1 MVVLSGLVALGA
13 CSASASSDQS
23 QRGARSTAAAR
34 YLPPYY
40 QAPSGFCAGRNVAR
54 ASAYAPKRKF
64 VVNETT
70 GNARGPHIFTASISS
85 TGYECA
91 DGRSQVNF
99 AFVWDMRYIHSTT
112 ISGQVQVGR
121 MNGSRRATKI
131 FDLKP
136 GSAWRCC
143 DVSKYLPTLTF
154 ARPASRLKSIA
165 VVPLFNKSPTLGSV
179 ADTKGGLKADYKY
192 LPFPRR

>member
-1 MVVLSGLVALGA
+1 VAVLSGVTAMA
-13 CSASASSDQS
+13 VCAASASSDQP
-23 QRGARSTAAAR
+23 QRVVRSAAMAK

-40 QAPSGFCAGRNVAR
+40 QAPSGFCAGRNIAR
-54 ASAYAPKRKF
+54 AGAYAPKRKF

-70 GNARGPHIFTASISS
+70 GDARGPHIFTASISS
-85 TGYECA
+85 TGYDCA

-99 AFVWDMRYIHSTT
+99 AFVWDMRFIHSTT
-112 ISGQVQVGR
+112 ISGQVQVTR
-121 MNGSRRATKI
+121 MNGTRRATKI

-143 DVSKYLPTLTF
+143 DVAKYLPTLTF
-154 ARPASRLKSIA
+154 ARPASRLKRIA

-192 LPFPRR
+192 LPFPRG

>member
-1 MVVLSGLVALGA
+1 MVVLSGVTVLAAG
-13 CSASASSDQS
+13 SASAFSSSS
-23 QRGARSTAAAR
+23 QRGGRSAPIAR
-34 YLPPYY
+34 YLPPHH
-40 QAPSGFCAGRNVAR
+40 QAPSGFCAGRNIAR

-121 MNGSRRATKI
+121 VNGSRRSTKI

-143 DVSKYLPTLTF
+143 DVLKYLPTLTF
-154 ARPASRLKSIA
+154 ARPASRLKSIV

-179 ADTKGGLKADYKY
+179 ADTKGGLKAEYKY
-192 LPFPRR
+192 LPYPRR